1 MRVFPLETWGL
12 FGQQWTA
19 GEWTIAIKHKGSK
32 KEGPNW
38 YFVDSCFFMFFSGF
52 KKEWEFNRTFE
63 QVWPYLKRIVWVRK
77 WLQDELSLVVWVFF
91 FLSICRLG
99 DSSLSKL
106 LIFWVHAGFVHSSQ
120 VHACF
125 ASHAVLER
133 YKSQNLQ
140 RVCNFEANKA
150 QIKNG
155 IRFWCSFYFI
165 LLKNKK
171 IKTQPIGCA

>member
-91 FLSICRLG
+91 FWVYAGLVTLHYQNFWFFEYMQVLCTLVKFMHVLLLMQCWRGISHKTCRGYAILKRTKLKLKTEFVFDVLSI
-99 DSSLSKL
+99 LS
-106 LIFWVHAGFVHSSQ
+106 
-120 VHACF
+120 
-125 ASHAVLER
+125 
-133 YKSQNLQ
+133 YQ
-140 RVCNFEANKA
+140 RTKRSKHN
-150 QIKNG
+150 Q
-155 IRFWCSFYFI
+155 
-165 LLKNKK
+165 
-171 IKTQPIGCA
+171 